1 MALGT
6 QASKKQ
12 PARAPVP
19 YKRNFF
25 KSSCPAM
32 FRFQKTYFL
41 LALLLFVVEVL
52 IAAFAHDR
60 FIRPIVGDF
69 LVVIFLYCLVQSF
82 FKTLYLKVALAVL
95 LFSYLVEVSQ
105 YFHLI
110 NYLGLERSRLAH
122 LVLGSG
128 FEWVDLLAY
137 TLGIL
142 LVIGIEKWRQAT
154 NVLQK
159 QNPQPKNVTMR

>member
-1 MALGT
+1 
-6 QASKKQ
+6 
-12 PARAPVP
+12 
-19 YKRNFF
+19 
-25 KSSCPAM
+25 M
-32 FRFQKTYFL
+32 FRFQKAYFL

-82 FKTLYLKVALAVL
+82 FKTSYLKAALAVL

-110 NYLGLERSRLAH
+110 YYLGLERSRLAH

-142 LVIGIEKWRQAT
+142 LVIGIEKRRQAT
-154 NVLQK
+154 SGLQK
-159 QNPQPKNVTMR
+159 QNRQHKM